1 MSPRTQKIQETGSQ
15 KIQKNQEVQVLDGG
29 PDPHRRVFVQ
39 RNGTGGSFAEAPLA
53 RVVWHPNWATVLPQ
67 NSSAVG
73 SVSPWLTVII

>member
-1 MSPRTQKIQETGSQ
+1 
-15 KIQKNQEVQVLDGG
+15 VLDGG

-73 SVSPWLTVII
+73 SVSPWQSPLLSPAPNAGLFLPPCLSGFPR